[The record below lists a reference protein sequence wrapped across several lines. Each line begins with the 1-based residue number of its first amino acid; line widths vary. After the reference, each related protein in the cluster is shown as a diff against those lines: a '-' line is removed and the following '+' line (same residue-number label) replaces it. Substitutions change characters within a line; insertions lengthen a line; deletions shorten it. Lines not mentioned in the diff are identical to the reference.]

1 MQSFLI
7 ESKGHSNAYGGR
19 GGGDLGGSL
28 RVVGEAD
35 FQLLGSGD
43 PWASNSDKIAYTALV
58 SRRAH

>member
-1 MQSFLI
+1 ML
-7 ESKGHSNAYGGR
+7 
-19 GGGDLGGSL
+19 GGGGNLGGSL